1 MTGKQKRPDD
11 VRILTIFLPSD
22 SLSLPMARRCILY
35 LCKIYLLSC
44 VFLGLFLCMQI
55 LLQSKVQAAIIQKKL
70 LSENAS
76 LTSLSV
82 YPCHLSISLFRF
94 TAIQCPYFPYSVDTF
109 KVLRIAVYHFSISS
123 NPKTKPYPIP
133 KQSNLSQP
141 PVHPSE
147 NHFMQS
153 KTVKAIPNLPR
164 FFNGSLLFANTPSS
178 SHVSALSQSRWYHFS
193 LFRLAFCTI
202 LTFAKKTAVRRFR
215 TTVFSSSAPPIQH
228 PPQHGIYIDFLHI
241 FRRNHFCSTD
251 FCPIPQINQLP
262 NFRSRLY
269 WRFYR

>member
-11 VRILTIFLPSD
+11 IRILTIFLPSD

-94 TAIQCPYFPYSVDTF
+94 TAIQCPYFPYSVDAF

-153 KTVKAIPNLPR
+153 KTVKAIPNPPR
-164 FFNGSLLFANTPSS
+164 FFNGITAFCKYTLFFPCLCFISVQMVPFQSFPFGFLYHPNFCKKDCCASF
-178 SHVSALSQSRWYHFS
+178 SHYS
-193 LFRLAFCTI
+193 LFLFS
-202 LTFAKKTAVRRFR
+202 
-215 TTVFSSSAPPIQH
+215 TTYPASAAAW
-228 PPQHGIYIDFLHI
+228 Y
-241 FRRNHFCSTD
+241 
-251 FCPIPQINQLP
+251 
-262 NFRSRLY
+262 LY
-269 WRFYR
+269 

>member
-1 MTGKQKRPDD
+1 MPLRFCASLS
-11 VRILTIFLPSD
+11 IIFLYLPIPRPNRIPYQNNQTCR
-22 SLSLPMARRCILY
+22 SLPSIHLKTIS
-35 LCKIYLLSC
+35 CKAKR
-44 VFLGLFLCMQI
+44 
-55 LLQSKVQAAIIQKKL
+55 SK
-70 LSENAS
+70 
-76 LTSLSV
+76 
-82 YPCHLSISLFRF
+82 RF
-94 TAIQCPYFPYSVDTF
+94 PTCLV
-109 KVLRIAVYHFSISS
+109 SS
-123 NPKTKPYPIP
+123 M
-133 KQSNLSQP
+133 
-141 PVHPSE
+141 V
-147 NHFMQS
+147 
-153 KTVKAIPNLPR
+153 
-164 FFNGSLLFANTPSS
+164 SLLFVNIPSS

>member
-1 MTGKQKRPDD
+1 MFSWVYFCACR
-11 VRILTIFLPSD
+11 
-22 SLSLPMARRCILY
+22 
-35 LCKIYLLSC
+35 SC
-44 VFLGLFLCMQI
+44 YNT
-55 LLQSKVQAAIIQKKL
+55 KVQAAIIQKKL

-164 FFNGSLLFANTPSS
+164 FFNGIT
-178 SHVSALSQSRWYHFS
+178 
-193 LFRLAFCTI
+193 AFCKYTLFFPCLCFI
-202 LTFAKKTAVRRFR
+202 SVQMVPFQSFPFGFLYHPNFCKKTAVRRFR

-251 FCPIPQINQLP
+251 FCSIPQINQLP